1 MSRARTLAESVSCA
15 IQGIAYAWQ
24 TQRNMRLLTAA
35 GLLVLAA
42 AWVCRLSALE
52 WLLLLG
58 ALFVLLFAEM
68 MNTALEIFVD
78 HWTGGAYRAEI
89 KRMKDVAAG
98 AVLMTALNAA
108 VVSLVVFLPR
118 VLSLLR
124 NR

>member
-1 MSRARTLAESVSCA
+1 
-15 IQGIAYAWQ
+15 
-24 TQRNMRLLTAA
+24 MRLSTAA
-35 GLLVLAA
+35 ALLVLAA

-78 HWTGGAYRAEI
+78 HWTGGAHRAEI